1 MQNGVMVMSLPAV
14 PDADATA
21 RMRSYEHWR
30 DFERATPEHSAPF
43 VVLSL
48 DSVAANAA
56 SLRERAGGRP
66 IRVASKSIRIREV
79 LRMLD
84 RESWTQ
90 GILAFSLAEAVW
102 LSDEFDDV
110 LVAYPQTD
118 RAAYRALVTDE
129 RAASRVTVMIDS
141 VDQLD
146 FIDSVVPSSRPDIR
160 VAIDLDASW
169 RGPLGHIGVFRSPVH
184 SATEARGLAERIA
197 SRPGFTLVGMMAYE
211 AQIAGVGDNPA
222 NKVLGKALR
231 GIQARSASELAE
243 RRAQTV
249 RLVREVAD
257 LEFVNGGG
265 TGSVELTASED
276 AVTDIAAG
284 SGLFGPHL
292 FDHYTRFD
300 PVPAIA
306 FALDVVRK
314 PASDIVTCFGG
325 GWIASG
331 PAAVD
336 RLPQPVYPAG
346 LQYLP
351 REGAGEVQTP
361 LKGAAAEA
369 MHVGDRVWFRPTK
382 SGEICEHANA
392 VQTVSL
398 GQWTGEMVTYR
409 GEGKVFV

>member
-1 MQNGVMVMSLPAV
+1 MAISLPAV
-14 PDADATA
+14 PDTRAIDA
-21 RMRSYEHWR
+21 MRSPNHWR
-30 DFERATPEHSAPF
+30 QLQRATEEVSAPF
-43 VVLSL
+43 VALSL
-48 DSVAANAA
+48 DAVAANAA

-66 IRVASKSIRIREV
+66 IRIASKSIRIRDV

-84 RESWTQ
+84 REPWTQ

-102 LSDEFDDV
+102 LSDEFDDIV
-110 LVAYPQTD
+110 VAYPQTD
-118 RAAYRALVTDE
+118 RDAYRALATDE
-129 RAASRVTVMIDS
+129 LAASRVTVMVDS

-146 FIDSVVPSSRPDIR
+146 FIDRVVSPSARPEFR

-184 SATEARGLAERIA
+184 TPAQARGLAEQVAARQ
-197 SRPGFTLVGMMAYE
+197 GFRLVGLMAYE
-211 AQIAGVGDNPA
+211 AQIAGVGDDPA
-222 NKVLGKALR
+222 NPVWGRALR
-231 GIQARSASELAE
+231 NIQTRSAKEIAE
-243 RRAQTV
+243 RRAETV
-249 RLVREVAD
+249 RLVSQVAE

-265 TGSVELTASED
+265 TGSVELTAKED

-314 PASDIVTCFGG
+314 PTSDTVTCFGG

-331 PAAVD
+331 PSSDD

-361 LKGAAAEA
+361 LKGKAAYGLR
-369 MHVGDRVWFRPTK
+369 VGDRVWFRPTK
-382 SGEICEHANA
+382 SGEACEHANTVQA
-392 VQTVSL
+392 VAL
-398 GQWTGEMVTYR
+398 GEWNGEMLTYR